1 MTTQIDVTKGNQPNI
16 VHDKVTRISLAKT
29 VTIVSFAN
37 IKSESLPR
45 TTQIIVA
52 WQFP

>member
-1 MTTQIDVTKGNQPNI
+1 MTTQIDVTKGNQTLSMI
-16 VHDKVTRISLAKT
+16 RTRISLAKT